1 MRKDRH
7 LVIQLRRQGKSYN
20 EISESLKI
28 PKSTMHVWLKD
39 NKWSLEIKEALTKRA
54 QTLASPKLR
63 LMALA
68 QKTKW
73 EKLHEQFKKEAKSEF
88 PNLQNNLLFI
98 TGLMLYW
105 GEGDKMLRNGQVRL
119 TNSDPELIKIF
130 YSFLHVALGISKEKI
145 YIKLILYPDLKNE
158 IYKKYWS
165 RTLKV
170 PLIQFRNS
178 VTISG
183 RHPTK
188 RLSYGIC
195 SVEVYSRELKEK
207 IFTWLKLYQEYFG
220 NTPST

>member
-20 EISESLKI
+20 EISEFLKI
-28 PKSTMHVWLKD
+28 PKSTIHVWLKD